1 MNIYDMTAMLERND
15 NDELTDG
22 AKLKILEREIEE
34 RDEKDG
40 ELKIMIENIIKAS
53 TTDPI
58 TIYALRAAYKQFDEA
73 SYNAFMLTHSQ
84 EIFKNMRK

>member
-1 MNIYDMTAMLERND
+1 MSIYDMTAMLERDD

-22 AKLKILEREIEE
+22 AKLKILEREIEV

-40 ELKIMIENIIKAS
+40 ELKIMIENIIRAS

-58 TIYALRAAYKQFDEA
+58 TIYALRAAYRQFDES
-73 SYNAFMLTHSQ
+73 SYNAFMFTHSK
-84 EIFKNMRK
+84 EISRNMRK